1 MTAAPRTSGR
11 CVFYYNTRI
20 VSDTYALWTHECC
33 VRRLTT
39 RIVHFGA
46 DLSLHRFV
54 ALLAE
59 QHGLELPSFQCGV
72 AGFSYAGSVRYE

>member
-20 VSDTYALWTHECC
+20 VSDTCALWAHECC
-33 VRRLTT
+33 AR
-39 RIVHFGA
+39 
-46 DLSLHRFV
+46 DLPLHRFV

-59 QHGLELPSFQCGV
+59 QHGLELSSFQRGV
-72 AGFSYAGSVRYE
+72 AGLSYAGSVGYE

>member
-20 VSDTYALWTHECC
+20 VSGTYALWTLECR

-39 RIVHFGA
+39 RIV
-46 DLSLHRFV
+46 RFRRGEALRGSV
-54 ALLAE
+54 ALLPE
-59 QHGLELPSFQCGV
+59 QHGLELSSFQRGV
-72 AGFSYAGSVRYE
+72 AGLSYAGSIRYE